1 MQTIDD
7 LDVAGRRVLVRAD
20 FNVPLE
26 DAGDGTRRI
35 TDDGRIRAAL
45 PTITSLRERGARVIL
60 AAHLGRPKGEAK
72 PELSLGP
79 VAQRL
84 AELLGTPVA
93 LAGDVTGPALALLK
107 RIWLDTLRRS
117 EATAKKA
124 RR

>member
-1 MQTIDD
+1 MKTIDD

-45 PTITSLRERGARVIL
+45 PTITSLRDRGARVIL

-72 PELSLGP
+72 PELSLAP
-79 VAQRL
+79 VAARL
-84 AELLGTPVA
+84 SELIGAPVA
-93 LAGDVTGPALALLK
+93 FATDVRMIAAD
-107 RIWLDTLRRS
+107 WS
-117 EATAKKA
+117 MKA
-124 RR
+124 FEFISLV